1 MQDTKNG
8 VIEPP
13 FRESRLIIPNLG
25 TIIPKMGTMLDALF
39 TSTQQRLLR
48 ILFGHVDRSFYANEL
63 IAMARM
69 GTGAV
74 HRELLRMEKAGLVS
88 IERIGNQK
96 HYRANPACPIFEE
109 VRAIVR
115 KTLGITDI
123 LRSALDPLSKHIDM
137 AFVYG
142 SVAEGTEHAD
152 SDIDLMVIAAALSN
166 GELLRVLAPVQA
178 SLGRVVN
185 PTLYTPDEFIQR
197 VRERRSFI
205 LRVLA
210 KPKLFI
216 KGAEH
221 ELAQVSEPV
230 EDRTAQS

>member
-1 MQDTKNG
+1 MT
-8 VIEPP
+8 VPI
-13 FRESRLIIPNLG
+13 LG
-25 TIIPKMGTMLDALF
+25 TIIPKMGMMLDFLF

-63 IAMARM
+63 IAMAGI

-74 HRELLRMEKAGLVS
+74 QRELLRMEKAGLVS

-109 VRAIVR
+109 IRAIVR
-115 KTLGITDI
+115 KTLGVTDV
-123 LRSALDPLSKHIDM
+123 LRNALEPVLEQIDF

-142 SVAEGTEHAD
+142 SVAEGTEHAT
-152 SDIDLMVIAAALSN
+152 SDIDVMVITASLSN
-166 GELLRVLAPVQA
+166 AQLLRILAPAQA
-178 SLGRVVN
+178 ELGRTIN
-185 PTLYTPDEFIQR
+185 PTLYTPDEFVQR
-197 VRERRSFI
+197 VRERRSVI

-216 KGAEH
+216 KGAER
-221 ELAQVSEPV
+221 ELAQISEPV

>member
-1 MQDTKNG
+1 MQDTSNAADWPRFWA
-8 VIEPP
+8 E
-13 FRESRLIIPNLG
+13 RLTVPILG
-25 TIIPKMGTMLDALF
+25 TIIPKMGMMLDFLF

-48 ILFGHVDRSFYANEL
+48 ILFGHVNRSFYANEL
-63 IAMARM
+63 IAMAGI

-74 HRELLRMEKAGLVS
+74 QRELLRMEKAGLVS

-109 VRAIVR
+109 IRAIVR
-115 KTLGITDI
+115 KTLGVTEVLHD
-123 LRSALDPLSKHIDM
+123 ALEPALEQIDF

-142 SVAEGTEHAD
+142 SVAEGTEHAT
-152 SDIDLMVIAAALSN
+152 SDIDVMVITASLSN
-166 GELLRVLAPVQA
+166 AQLLRILAPAQA
-178 SLGRVVN
+178 ELGRTIN
-185 PTLYTPDEFIQR
+185 PSLYTPDEFIQR

-221 ELAQVSEPV
+221 ELAQISEPV

>member
-1 MQDTKNG
+1 
-8 VIEPP
+8 
-13 FRESRLIIPNLG
+13 
-25 TIIPKMGTMLDALF
+25 
-39 TSTQQRLLR
+39 
-48 ILFGHVDRSFYANEL
+48 
-63 IAMARM
+63 MAGI

-74 HRELLRMEKAGLVS
+74 QRELVRMEKAGLVS

-115 KTLGITDI
+115 KTMGVTEV
-123 LRSALDPLSKHIDM
+123 LRDALQPLSEQIDF

-142 SVAEGTEHAD
+142 SLAEGTEHAD
-152 SDIDLMVIAAALSN
+152 SDVDLMVVAASLTN
-166 GELLRVLAPVQA
+166 GELLRALIPAQA
-178 SLGRVVN
+178 ALGRTIN
-185 PTLYTPDEFIQR
+185 PTLYTPGEFVQR
-197 VRERRSFI
+197 VREGRSFI

-221 ELAQVSEPV
+221 ELAQISEPV
-230 EDRTAQS
+230 EDRAAQG

>member
-1 MQDTKNG
+1 M
-8 VIEPP
+8 
-13 FRESRLIIPNLG
+13 
-25 TIIPKMGTMLDALF
+25 MLDFLF

-63 IAMARM
+63 IAMAGI

-74 HRELLRMEKAGLVS
+74 QRELLRMEKAGLVS

-109 VRAIVR
+109 IRAIVR
-115 KTLGITDI
+115 KTLGVTDV
-123 LRSALDPLSKHIDM
+123 LRNALEPVLEQIDF

-142 SVAEGTEHAD
+142 SVAEGTEHAT
-152 SDIDLMVIAAALSN
+152 SDIDVMVITASLSN
-166 GELLRVLAPVQA
+166 AQLLRILAPAQA
-178 SLGRVVN
+178 ELGRTIN
-185 PTLYTPDEFIQR
+185 PTLYTPDEFVQR
-197 VRERRSFI
+197 VRERRSVI

-216 KGAEH
+216 KGAER
-221 ELAQVSEPV
+221 ELAQISEPV

>member
-1 MQDTKNG
+1 MT
-8 VIEPP
+8 
-13 FRESRLIIPNLG
+13 IPILG
-25 TIIPKMGTMLDALF
+25 TIIPKMGMMLDFLF

-63 IAMARM
+63 IAMAGI

-74 HRELLRMEKAGLVS
+74 QRELTRMEKAGLVS

-96 HYRANPACPIFEE
+96 HYRANPTCPIFEE
-109 VRAIVR
+109 IRAIVR
-115 KTLGITDI
+115 KTLGVTEV
-123 LRSALDPLSKHIDM
+123 LRNALEPVLEHIDF

-152 SDIDLMVIAAALSN
+152 SDVDLMVVAASLTN
-166 GELLRVLAPVQA
+166 GDLLRILAPAQA
-178 SLGRVVN
+178 GLGRTIN
-185 PTLYTPDEFIQR
+185 PTLYTPDEFLQR

-221 ELAQVSEPV
+221 ELAQVGEPV
-230 EDRTAQS
+230 EDRTAES